1 MKVEGRAKKVGEGR
15 ERGDFVSF
23 LSSLSSFN
31 PFFLLSF
38 ELTTNKRGNACYV
51 GYYYT
56 NTAAF
61 SLFWKT
67 CNTAPAT
74 HMETFI
80 GAFYSSIPLQRVLRF
95 LLHWITGEL

>member
-1 MKVEGRAKKVGEGR
+1 MKVEGRAKKVGEER

-51 GYYYT
+51 GYCYT

-67 CNTAPAT
+67 CNTVPAT
-74 HMETFI
+74 HMETLI
-80 GAFYSSIPLQRVLRF
+80 GAFYSSIPLQRVLCF